1 LSNRA
6 HFLQFVEA
14 KQRFKLISPTSLKA
28 VAEVSEASEED
39 TNNAVAAA
47 KAAQP
52 QWAAL
57 SPDERGTYMKKLA
70 TLIKQSHDE
79 LAYLEAI
86 SMGRPVKG
94 YFDSWVAASRFEYFA
109 EAGFHAQGKSSL
121 NTPGFVN
128 MTFRQPFGV
137 VAAIIPWNVPILFFA
152 NKVAPALAAGNTVV
166 LKSSEKAP
174 LTVRCFL
181 TLIGRSCN

>member
-1 LSNRA
+1 MKTLAS
-6 HFLQFVEA
+6 
-14 KQRFKLISPTSLKA
+14 LIRK
-28 VAEVSEASEED
+28 
-39 TNNAVAAA
+39 
-47 KAAQP
+47 
-52 QWAAL
+52 
-57 SPDERGTYMKKLA
+57 
-70 TLIKQSHDE
+70 SHDE

-94 YFDSWVAASRFEYFA
+94 YFDSEAAASRFEYFA
-109 EAGFHAQGKSSL
+109 EAGYLSQGSTSL

-152 NKVAPALAAGNTVV
+152 SKVAPAIAAGNCVI

-174 LTVRCFL
+174 LTVCCHICLKELEFDH
-181 TLIGRSCN
+181 